1 MIEKTGVKIHLNVEI
16 GKSLTFD
23 QLKKQHDAVYLA
35 IGTQSSKK
43 AGIPGEQLAGVY
55 DGLNFLRQVSLGKNP
70 PVGKTVVVIGGGNVA
85 VDAALTSLRMG
96 AQKVT
101 IVCLEQRDEMPA
113 IEEDIRE
120 ALEDG
125 VKLINGFGPK
135 KISGEEKVNGVEF
148 VRCTRV
154 FDDKGGFSPAYDVCE
169 TALVE
174 AHTVITAIGQT
185 PDLSFAKDLSGQ
197 GRVATDPTTR
207 MTSLEGVF
215 AGGDLVR
222 GSNVA
227 IAAIA
232 DGKEAARAMD
242 IYLGGKGILNTGI
255 EVNIPA
261 PDLTVRPYLG
271 DRHPLERLSQSERIC
286 TFAEVAKGYCRDN
299 AVGEAKR
306 CFRCDQQLRE
316 QADPD
321 KCMGCGLCVTTCPGE
336 AITLKERES
345 YVEPVT
351 TLQDLI
357 TKYLRL

>member
-1 MIEKTGVKIHLNVEI
+1 M
-16 GKSLTFD
+16 
-23 QLKKQHDAVYLA
+23 YLA

-43 AGIPGEQLAGVY
+43 AGVPGEDLAGVY

-96 AQKVT
+96 ARKVT

-125 VKLINGFGPK
+125 VKLINGFGPQQVLGK
-135 KISGEEKVNGVEF
+135 EKVTGVEF
-148 VRCTRV
+148 IRCTRV
-154 FDDKGGFSPAYDVCE
+154 FDEKGVFSPAYDVCE
-169 TALVE
+169 TTMME
-174 AHTVITAIGQT
+174 ADTVITAIGQT

-197 GRVATDPTTR
+197 GRVATDPATR
-207 MTSLEGVF
+207 MTSLKGVF

-232 DGKEAARAMD
+232 DGKEAARAIDM
-242 IYLGGKGILNTGI
+242 YLGGKGVLNTGI
-255 EVNIPA
+255 EVDIPA

-271 DRHPLERLSQSERIC
+271 DRYPFERLNKSERIC
-286 TFAEVAKGYCRDN
+286 TFDEVVKGYCREN

-306 CFRCDQQLRE
+306 CFRCDQRLRE
-316 QADPD
+316 KADPD

-336 AITLKERES
+336 AIVLKERES

-357 TKYLRL
+357 AKYLRL